1 MDKSWILKPRDT
13 PEYIDGLLKFLDFA
27 FANASSDNRI
37 KCPCSRCGFRLF
49 QTREEV
55 YDHLLLRPFPP
66 GYTVWLLH
74 GERGEGETSS
84 YVHETQHTKSSE
96 DPIRDMIQDAFI
108 FPIPNVSQD
117 STMHDPL
124 NEGEGRMP
132 HLQEGP
138 SGKAKEFYDLLK
150 DGEQELYKGCSKYS
164 KLSFLVKLYHIKC
177 ICGMSDKALSMIIE
191 LLHDAFEHAKIPES
205 LYEAKKTIKKLGLNY
220 KKIDACPNDCML
232 YWGPDKSLNQCKRC
246 GTSRW
251 KNSSIEHRL
260 AITKRKKQ
268 PAKFLRYFPLIP
280 RLQRLFMSSKTSDD
294 MKWHAVDS
302 NKDGLLRH
310 PRDAEAWKR
319 FDSKFFEF
327 SSDAR
332 NVRLALAS
340 DGFNPFGNMSTNYS
354 IWPVILIPY
363 NTPPWT
369 CMKQTNFIL
378 SMIIPGKKMPGNDID
393 IYLQPLIDELKVLW
407 DGVETFDA
415 SSNENFKMRAALM
428 WTISDFPGLG
438 TLSGWNT
445 YGKLAC
451 PICNIDTEPCRL
463 HHSRKWC
470 FMGHRRFLH
479 AGHRFRLDKTRFD
492 GKIDRRNPPVKLSGS
507 AIFSQVENI
516 QVSFGKTPEVKGK
529 RGRGQRNANE
539 DESHW
544 RKRSIFFELPYWE
557 FNALRHNLDV
567 MHIEKNVCDNVLYTL
582 LNESGKTKDHL
593 NARRDLQSMGIR
605 STLWPNE
612 NGKYPSA
619 IFTMSNKQKDIFL
632 KTLKNVVVPDGYSSN
647 ISRCIDV
654 KQRKIFGLK
663 SHDCHILMEQLL
675 PIALRNAMPGLVF
688 AVIADLC
695 SFFRQICSKV
705 LNPID
710 LVTLQDQIVHTLCH
724 LEMIFPP
731 SFFTVMVHLIV
742 HLVDEVKEGGPVHYR
757 WMYPIERYLGRLKS
771 YVRNKAQPE
780 GSIVQG
786 YLAEEIL
793 TFCSRYLNDT
803 ETRTNRPRR
812 VDDQPDHVEHHESN
826 TMFPKIGRSVGG
838 FSYFILTPLEKL
850 QAHRHVLVNCIAV
863 DPFLE

>member
-1 MDKSWILKPRDT
+1 
-13 PEYIDGLLKFLDFA
+13 
-27 FANASSDNRI
+27 
-37 KCPCSRCGFRLF
+37 
-49 QTREEV
+49 
-55 YDHLLLRPFPP
+55 
-66 GYTVWLLH
+66 
-74 GERGEGETSS
+74 
-84 YVHETQHTKSSE
+84 
-96 DPIRDMIQDAFI
+96 MIQDAFI
-108 FPIPNVSQD
+108 LPIPNVSQD

-124 NEGEGRMP
+124 NECEGRMP

-647 ISRCIDV
+647 ISRCVDV

-663 SHDCHILMEQLL
+663 SHDCHI
-675 PIALRNAMPGLVF
+675 
-688 AVIADLC
+688 
-695 SFFRQICSKV
+695 
-705 LNPID
+705 
-710 LVTLQDQIVHTLCH
+710 
-724 LEMIFPP
+724 
-731 SFFTVMVHLIV
+731 LIV

-757 WMYPIERYLGRLKS
+757 WMYPIER
-771 YVRNKAQPE
+771 
-780 GSIVQG
+780 
-786 YLAEEIL
+786 
-793 TFCSRYLNDT
+793 
-803 ETRTNRPRR
+803 
-812 VDDQPDHVEHHESN
+812 
-826 TMFPKIGRSVGG
+826 
-838 FSYFILTPLEKL
+838 
-850 QAHRHVLVNCIAV
+850 
-863 DPFLE
+863 